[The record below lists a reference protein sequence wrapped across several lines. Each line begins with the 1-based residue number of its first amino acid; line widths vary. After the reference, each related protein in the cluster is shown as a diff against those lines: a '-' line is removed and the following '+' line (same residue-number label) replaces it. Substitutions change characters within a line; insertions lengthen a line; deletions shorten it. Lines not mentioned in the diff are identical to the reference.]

1 MSIPKE
7 PRQLMIN
14 LMYLVLT
21 ALLALNVSAEI
32 FNAFRVVD
40 KGLKK
45 SNVALDESNNK
56 IPAEVDKLAKKDEA
70 QLRKYADRAV
80 PAREVSKEFTDFV
93 QTIIDTMVNETG
105 GYVTDSRTGITSLKG
120 EKNKDVTTRLLVG
133 KDPAANN
140 GKGAELEK
148 KITEARDKFIQL
160 IDETDRPEFM
170 NKLSMSIDSAW
181 TATNKKNWANF
192 NFNHMPLGAT
202 LPILN
207 KLQNDAKSTEAA
219 VLNYLMGKVGGED
232 IKFDKY
238 QVVSAPKK
246 GYIISGEKYEADLY
260 LSASSSNVGTNMTA
274 SVNGANVPVID
285 GVAKYSV
292 TPSGV
297 GQKKYTVRFS
307 VINPVTGQTTTSE
320 SEFEYEVGE
329 RSVTVSA
336 AKMNVLY
343 KGVENPIEVSAA
355 GISSN
360 QINVSFDGPG
370 TINRNSDGT
379 YGLTLANSAKP
390 GTQGTII
397 VSAAGNAPTRK
408 AFRIKGIPDPI
419 PRIGGIKE
427 NKVGNGE
434 FKAQLGIAAI
444 LENFDFDAKCDIA
457 GYTVTRV
464 AKGEDLSEATNPGSR
479 FAAEAARIISLAKP
493 GNLYLFSNI
502 RCKCPGDEVNRRLGD
517 ITISIQ

>member
-1 MSIPKE
+1 M
-7 PRQLMIN
+7 
-14 LMYLVLT
+14 
-21 ALLALNVSAEI
+21 
-32 FNAFRVVD
+32 
-40 KGLKK
+40 
-45 SNVALDESNNK
+45 
-56 IPAEVDKLAKKDEA
+56 
-70 QLRKYADRAV
+70 
-80 PAREVSKEFTDFV
+80 
-93 QTIIDTMVNETG
+93 
-105 GYVTDSRTGITSLKG
+105 
-120 EKNKDVTTRLLVG
+120 
-133 KDPAANN
+133 
-140 GKGAELEK
+140 
-148 KITEARDKFIQL
+148 
-160 IDETDRPEFM
+160 
-170 NKLSMSIDSAW
+170 
-181 TATNKKNWANF
+181 
-192 NFNHMPLGAT
+192 
-202 LPILN
+202 
-207 KLQNDAKSTEAA
+207 
-219 VLNYLMGKVGGED
+219 
-232 IKFDKY
+232 
-238 QVVSAPKK
+238 
-246 GYIISGEKYEADLY
+246 
-260 LSASSSNVGTNMTA
+260 
-274 SVNGANVPVID
+274 
-285 GVAKYSV
+285 
-292 TPSGV
+292 
-297 GQKKYTVRFS
+297 
-307 VINPVTGQTTTSE
+307 INPVTGQTTTSE